1 MNKILLTIALLSL
14 SQFGFTCDEACKRT
28 KAEATNNIKFAS
40 YLNAKYC
47 QSTGVDFLLQGRR
60 SLQTYREKQLPTAHR
75 GGAKNIRNFILQRK
89 DWLQE
94 CDNYLQLTDQGRIFR
109 DKDSTD
115 KIITAMSGTADALE
129 KIMKRPQ
136 VETESLEL
144 VAAPAAT
151 KFDDLFK
158 LIDAQY
164 LELQRRGLL

>member
-1 MNKILLTIALLSL
+1 MKKLLLAIALFSI
-14 SQFGFTCDEACKRT
+14 SQFSFSCDETCKRT
-28 KAEATNNIKFAS
+28 KAEAANNIKFAS
-40 YLNAKYC
+40 YLNSKYC
-47 QSTGVDFLLQGRR
+47 TSTGVDFLIQGRK
-60 SLQTYREKQLPTAHR
+60 SLQSYKDKQLPTAHR

-94 CDNYLQLTDQGRIFR
+94 CDNYLQLTEQGRVFR

-115 KIITAMSGTADALE
+115 KIIAAMSGTADELE

-136 VETESLEL
+136 AAVESLEL
-144 VAAPAAT
+144 VTAPAAT

-158 LIDAQY
+158 LVDAQY